1 MQAPLHP
8 GQTRPAER
16 RASVQPVQLQSM
28 LGRLP
33 LRRVLQWQRDAPQG
47 DATAQPGA
55 RCCLGYG
62 VRPTAAGPLRCRL
75 RCRCAVG
82 VARREAASET
92 RAAEHA
98 CCNRARRSAP
108 APARAAARARV
119 RGMECTLPG
128 TPQEASGR
136 PRLRPAAGL
145 ARRRQIHRPCAA
157 RRSSCPSPNPVSSPR
172 TCGLWVSPRSAPP
185 RADQRGCPRAP
196 PHRLARRTGHQR
208 ARGAATRRLPR
219 TQHAGSPA
227 RPGRGRARG
236 AAAADAQ
243 AGRPAPVRRPLHQRR
258 RATPRAPAERSRG
271 AAPREARLRALWGR
285 CRQAR
290 GPHDSASQDP
300 LREGPPPR

>member
-1 MQAPLHP
+1 
-8 GQTRPAER
+8 
-16 RASVQPVQLQSM
+16 M

-33 LRRVLQWQRDAPQG
+33 LRRALQWQRGAPPG

-55 RCCLGYG
+55 RCCLGCG

-75 RCRCAVG
+75 RCRCAAG
-82 VARREAASET
+82 AARREAASEN

-119 RGMECTLPG
+119 QGVECTLPG
-128 TPQEASGR
+128 TPREASGR
-136 PRLRPAAGL
+136 LRSRPAVGL
-145 ARRRQIHRPCAA
+145 ARRRQIRRPRAA
-157 RRSSCPSPNPVSSPR
+157 RRSSCPSPTRVSSPR

-185 RADQRGCPRAP
+185 RVDQRGCPRFRLRAQ

-208 ARGAATRRLPR
+208 ARGAATRRLAR
-219 TQHAGSPA
+219 TRHAGSPA
-227 RPGRGRARG
+227 RPGRRRAR
-236 AAAADAQ
+236 AAAAAGAQ

-258 RATPRAPAERSRG
+258 RASLRAPVERSRG
-271 AAPREARLRALWGR
+271 AAPREARLRAPWGR